1 MLRAHPVSVA
11 VFAQNSGQNFQKCTS
26 MWLFL
31 AIFKKNIFIGAF
43 PCIFASEN
51 DLPLQRLRQRKPWTG
66 QNQRMEW
73 LWRDFLRRVVRPF
86 VREIQRGLQRVS
98 VDFAI
103 SCHWARISFTL
114 YKRTEALRDTAWNY
128 PCLP

>member
-1 MLRAHPVSVA
+1 M
-11 VFAQNSGQNFQKCTS
+11 
-26 MWLFL
+26 
-31 AIFKKNIFIGAF
+31 KNIFIGAF

-51 DLPLQRLRQRKPWTG
+51 GLHLQRPRQRKPWTG
-66 QNQRMEW
+66 QNPRMEW
-73 LWRDFLRRVVRPF
+73 LWRDFLRQVVRPF

-103 SCHWARISFTL
+103 SRHRERIPFTL

-128 PCLP
+128 LYLP